1 MCSSQKLKKNSA
13 TFKGVDVEVV
23 PYRHIVDGTLA
34 AHIIGTVGKI
44 NAEEYAELKDKG
56 YGMNDMV
63 GKSGIEYSM
72 EEYLRGTDGEKVVTA
87 DPDGNVSETVTK
99 EPRSGR
105 YGRAHYRR

>member
-1 MCSSQKLKKNSA
+1 M
-13 TFKGVDVEVV
+13 

-72 EEYLRGTDGEKVVTA
+72 EEYLRGTDGEKVVTV

-99 EPRSGR
+99 EPVQRD
-105 YGRAHYRR
+105 GRAHYRRRYAEARAGHIR